1 MAANV
6 ESIVDRFP
14 HNTIS
19 PVIGIPTYVTI
30 SEVNLQ
36 LNANAAASNQ

>member
-1 MAANV
+1 MIADV

-19 PVIGIPTYVTI
+19 PVIHMPTYATI

-36 LNANAAASNQ
+36 RHGIV